1 MKVLVVSAV
10 ALALIVSP
18 VQAWQCPSLISQL
31 NKAVAAMNPN
41 DPRMKEGKA
50 LTEQAQGLHDRGNH
64 DGAVAKANDA
74 AKVLGVSLK

>member
-10 ALALIVSP
+10 ALVLMVSP

-31 NKAVAAMNPN
+31 NKVVAAMSPG
-41 DPRMKEGKA
+41 DPKVKEGKA
-50 LTEQAQGLHDRGNH
+50 LIEQAEKLHDSGNH